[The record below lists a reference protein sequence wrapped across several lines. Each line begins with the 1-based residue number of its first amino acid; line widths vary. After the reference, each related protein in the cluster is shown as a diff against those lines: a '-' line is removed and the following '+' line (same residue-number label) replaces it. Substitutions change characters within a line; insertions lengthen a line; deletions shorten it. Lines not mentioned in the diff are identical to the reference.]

1 VSQWLQAVKEASPL
15 ALLMCLLTIGNANFD
30 QAKDVMVLNVLGA
43 KYIPFLQVYA
53 VLPLSVGFLWGY
65 QLVQRMLPRR
75 GLFPVIISTFVLVKL
90 VAAHFLLPQALVTI
104 SAAPAAASLGG
115 WVDLVTKVKVCV
127 IPAVFYGFC
136 ELYGDVVLGV
146 LFWGFAIQATASKN
160 IKRLLPLYCVGANLA
175 QILVGVILQQI
186 SKTIPGAMHQI
197 QVPIL
202 LLLMHCLQLLN
213 CKEVLMI
220 AGYDLHVSEA
230 PGASQ

>member
-1 VSQWLQAVKEASPL
+1 
-15 ALLMCLLTIGNANFD
+15 MCLLTVGNANFD

-65 QLVQRMLPRR
+65 QLVQRVLPRR
-75 GLFPVIISTFVLVKL
+75 GLFPAIISTFVLVKL
-90 VAAHFLLPQALVTI
+90 LAAHVFLPHALATI
-104 SAAPAAASLGG
+104 SAAPPAGAGLGFWAGLVAS
-115 WVDLVTKVKVCV
+115 VKLFT

-175 QILVGVILQQI
+175 QILVGFILQQV
-186 SKTIPGAMHQI
+186 SRMIPGAMDQI
-197 QVPIL
+197 QVRIL
-202 LLLMHCLQLLN
+202 LLLLQ
-213 CKEVLMI
+213 
-220 AGYDLHVSEA
+220 Y
-230 PGASQ
+230 